1 MSPYERLLGDALRG
15 DPMLFVR
22 EDEVETAWTVVEP
35 VLDNATPVHEYEPE
49 TWGPPEADAIAPLTS
64 V

>member
-1 MSPYERLLGDALRG
+1 MDLGLKNAVDG
-15 DPMLFVR
+15 K
-22 EDEVETAWTVVEP
+22 VETAWTVVEP